1 MNLAAVNEAT
11 KEMNNTDHVFTENEK
26 NFVVHFAF
34 ACGDMDETVA
44 LIGALSRAKNEDET
58 KQLMKDYGDK
68 LEKKPSW
75 VEQVENLLI
84 ALEMYRTEE
93 ERAVNRLAEILNAYG
108 IDVSEDEIRTT
119 ETEVLRTTVREKV
132 EVR

>member
-26 NFVVHFAF
+26 NFVVHFAI

-119 ETEVLRTTVREKV
+119 ETEVLKTTVREKV

>member
-1 MNLAAVNEAT
+1 
-11 KEMNNTDHVFTENEK
+11 
-26 NFVVHFAF
+26 
-34 ACGDMDETVA
+34 
-44 LIGALSRAKNEDET
+44 
-58 KQLMKDYGDK
+58 MKDYGDK

-119 ETEVLRTTVREKV
+119 ETEVLKTTVREKV

>member
-1 MNLAAVNEAT
+1 MVLASLVRLRRTIRISLRHGE
-11 KEMNNTDHVFTENEK
+11 
-26 NFVVHFAF
+26 
-34 ACGDMDETVA
+34 CS

-119 ETEVLRTTVREKV
+119 ETEVLKTTVREKV